1 MKHNFKKAASAF
13 VAAAMVLGSVQS
25 AFAGTYVVQ
34 KGDYLSKIAP
44 KYKTTWQKLAEM
56 NKLKNPNLIFP
67 NQVLQVP
74 DIEKTAK
81 PVVKTEEPKKEE
93 AKPEVKQKTVQLKKL
108 DVTTM
113 DSKTITPVFSPDV
126 KEYSVTV
133 QSDIYGVLLNAEAE
147 EGAEITVTAAITPA
161 AYGGKDKNEPLV
173 IEKGDN
179 GYIIPLTQTYEGYDS
194 VFVQTATIDVVKG
207 EEKATYT
214 LKITRECDSDI
225 YALFT
230 QDKFRAKDGTE
241 IEYNLYVPSDYDAS
255 KKYPVVFVL
264 HGGGQRTQ
272 PTDMIL
278 KRYQMATVWAKDS
291 EKGHN
296 QCIVLAPQC
305 ATKDANEN
313 WTTLQK
319 YRNGEADNAF
329 GAMPKLNAA
338 YNLLLKVMDEYS
350 VDKNK
355 VYMTGLSAGGF
366 ATYTL
371 AIAHPETFAAI
382 APDAAGADPT
392 KVSVLKDIPMWI
404 FHAADDPTVKPD
416 EYLYPTLEALDKAG
430 VEYKSTIYKPG
441 TVFGSSAHFSW
452 VPMYATQEF
461 RDWMFAQS
469 K

>member
-1 MKHNFKKAASAF
+1 MNKLKKAAALTLAS
-13 VAAAMVLGSVQS
+13 AMVLSTAQMALAGSY
-25 AFAGTYVVQ
+25 TVV
-34 KGDYLSKIAP
+34 KGDNLWKISK
-44 KYKTTWQKLAEM
+44 KFDTTWQKLADI
-56 NKLKNPNLIFP
+56 NKLANPNLIFP

-74 DIEKTAK
+74 DKAVATT
-81 PVVKTEEPKKEE
+81 PVKTP
-93 AKPEVKQKTVQLKKL
+93 VKTPAPAPTPAPAQTETKAEDAVALTNLSIVTAVQDGK
-108 DVTTM
+108 DITFDAATT
-113 DSKTITPVFSPDV
+113 DYTFN
-126 KEYSVTV
+126 V
-133 QSDIYGVLLNAEAE
+133 QSDCYGVKITATAP
-147 EGAEITVTAAITPA
+147 EGATLTINGEEAVSGEGKIVAIDGSYENYDKVLETPIEI
-161 AYGGKDKNEPLV
+161 
-173 IEKGDN
+173 
-179 GYIIPLTQTYEGYDS
+179 
-194 VFVQTATIDVVKG
+194 VVSKG
-207 EEKATYT
+207 EESKKYT
-214 LKITRECDSDI
+214 INVVRDCDTDT
-225 YALFT
+225 YALF
-230 QDKFRAKDGTE
+230 QALEYKDEKTGETIPYE
-241 IEYNLYVPSDYDAS
+241 LYVPSDYDATKS
-255 KKYPVVFVL
+255 YPIVFAL
-264 HGGGQRTQ
+264 HGSGQRAQ
-272 PTDMIL
+272 SVDMVL

-313 WTTLQK
+313 WTTLMT
-319 YRNGEADNAF
+319 YRNGEAENAF
-329 GAMPKLNAA
+329 EAMPKLNAA

>member
-13 VAAAMVLGSVQS
+13 IAAAMVLGSVQS
-25 AFAGTYVVQ
+25 AFAGKYVVQ

-44 KYKTTWQKLAEM
+44 KYQTTWQKLAEM

-113 DSKTITPVFSPDV
+113 DSKAITPVFSPDV

-147 EGAEITVTAAITPA
+147 EGVEITVTAAITPA
-161 AYGGKDKNEPLV
+161 AYGGKDKKEPLV
-173 IEKGDN
+173 IEKGDK

-230 QDKFRAKDGTE
+230 QDKFKAKDGTE

-278 KRYQMATVWAKDS
+278 KRYQMATVFAKDS
-291 EKGHN
+291 EKGIN
-296 QCIVLAPQC
+296 QCIVIAPHM
-305 ATKDANEN
+305 ADSWYKMKEINGSNYPISEFSPE
-313 WTTLQK
+313 
-319 YRNGEADNAF
+319 GEAAYELLQNVKEKYSTDNDRIYVT
-329 GAMPKLNAA
+329 GASMGGMGSLTMA
-338 YNLLLKVMDEYS
+338 YV
-350 VDKNK
+350 
-355 VYMTGLSAGGF
+355 
-366 ATYTL
+366 
-371 AIAHPETFAAI
+371 HPEEWAAI
-382 APDAAGADPT
+382 MPCCAREFVNEDVDYSKFKALSGRI
-392 KVSVLKDIPMWI
+392 LYG
-404 FHAADDPTVKPD
+404 HAEDDPTCPYKGGQVIMQNLKD
-416 EYLYPTLEALDKAG
+416 NG
-430 VEYKSTIYKPG
+430 VEFETRIYPSG
-441 TVFGSSAHFSW
+441 TFFYPSAHFSW
-452 VPMYATQEF
+452 VPLYGDETARQWLF
-461 RDWMFAQS
+461 S
-469 K
+469 KTK